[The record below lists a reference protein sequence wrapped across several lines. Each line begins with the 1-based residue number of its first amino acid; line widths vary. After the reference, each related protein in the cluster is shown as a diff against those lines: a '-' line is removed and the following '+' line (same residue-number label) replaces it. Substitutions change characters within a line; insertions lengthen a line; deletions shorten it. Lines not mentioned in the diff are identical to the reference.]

1 MIIVSLNIWCLCS
14 QWVLT
19 LLRDRVTYWM
29 LKSFKYLTTIES
41 ISLITV
47 VCVHSAVFSAFLFV
61 LSYNLFSISCVIMCS
76 FYYLVISST
85 FSSPSLSFPS
95 FLNPFFCHLFVIFCR
110 IVCFFLLLNFL
121 WRFLFLSVIYNQ
133 TTVPPASSL
142 LSLLHKRIVY

>member
-1 MIIVSLNIWCLCS
+1 MRPQFNKMFHVLYKECMKFAVLNPNYDHCVIKYLMLCS

-19 LLRDRVTYWM
+19 LLRVTYWM

-76 FYYLVISST
+76 FYYLVIS
-85 FSSPSLSFPS
+85 PSHQP
-95 FLNPFFCHLFVIFCR
+95 
-110 IVCFFLLLNFL
+110 FLLP
-121 WRFLFLSVIYNQ
+121 LFHF
-133 TTVPPASSL
+133 PL
-142 LSLLHKRIVY
+142 L